1 MDLNNCLLSD
11 NGTCC
16 VCFED
21 NIKIYNFCKKQHTEG
36 ICE

>member
-1 MDLNNCLLSD
+1 MNLNDCLMSD

-21 NIKIYNFCKKQHTEG
+21 NIKIYNFCKR
-36 ICE
+36 